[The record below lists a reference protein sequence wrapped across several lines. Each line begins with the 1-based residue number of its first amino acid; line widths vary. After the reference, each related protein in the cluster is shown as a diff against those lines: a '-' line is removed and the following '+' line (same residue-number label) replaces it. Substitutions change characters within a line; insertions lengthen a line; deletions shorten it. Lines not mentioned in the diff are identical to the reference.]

1 MFYLNRQMR
10 FFFYIERAALSSL
23 VLEVGSLLADTK
35 GGFIFVRAT
44 KVSMWVTGE
53 LQTCVSFQGIAGV

>member
-1 MFYLNRQMR
+1 MR
-10 FFFYIERAALSSL
+10 FFYIGRAALSKVSSL